1 MKPFVTCLWYDSEA
15 EQAATFY
22 VSIFKNKGKMGNI
35 ARVVSGTEVHG
46 RPMGSA
52 LTAEFELNGQLFV
65 GLNGGPIFTPTEATS
80 IQIMCD
86 TQDEIDYFWD
96 AFLAHGGKSSACGW
110 LKDKWG
116 HSWQITPSMLAAMIS
131 DPDAV
136 KAKRA
141 MDAMMKMVKLD
152 IAALQKAYNG

>member
-15 EQAATFY
+15 EQAAKFY
-22 VSIFKNKGKMGNI
+22 VSVFKDKGKMGNI

-46 RPMGSA
+46 NPLGSV
-52 LTAEFELNGQLFV
+52 LTADFELNGQKFV
-65 GLNGGPIFTPTEATS
+65 GLNGGPVFKPNEATS

-86 TQDEIDYFWD
+86 TQAEIDYFWD
-96 AFLAHGGKSSACGW
+96 AFLANAGTPSACGW

-116 HSWQITPSMLAAMIS
+116 HSWQITPWVLTSMIS
-131 DPDAV
+131 DPDTK

-141 MDAMMKMVKLD
+141 MDAMMSMVKFD
-152 IAALQKAYNG
+152 IAALEKAYNG